1 MAKQSKMEPT
11 VREYTVMGTIT
22 ISINKRVR
30 ASSAEEA
37 RDMAGALTVPG
48 LCHACESAGEDDPE
62 SWVIGGLDGEPC
74 NIEVEE

>member
-37 RDMAGALTVPG
+37 RDMAEALTVPG